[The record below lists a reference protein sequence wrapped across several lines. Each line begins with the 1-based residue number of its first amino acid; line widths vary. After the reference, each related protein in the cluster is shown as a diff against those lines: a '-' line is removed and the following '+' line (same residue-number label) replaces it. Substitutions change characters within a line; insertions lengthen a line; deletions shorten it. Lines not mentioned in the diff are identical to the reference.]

1 MPEQG
6 SARPLKRE
14 KGTVRKAFLAAF
26 PHTIPILAGFT
37 VLGMSYGV
45 YARTA
50 GFSFWYPVV
59 MAVVIFG
66 GSLEF
71 VAVSMLLGAFA
82 PVQTFL
88 MALMIQARH
97 LFYGISM
104 LERYRGMGWKKL
116 YLIYAMCDETFS
128 INCAVRAPE
137 GVDEGWFMF
146 FVSLLDQ
153 CYWIS
158 GAAIGAVLGGV
169 IPFSTEGLDF
179 AMTALFVVIFL
190 EQWLKEKKHYTALI
204 GVGGAAACLLLF
216 GADSFMV
223 PAMGCILVLL
233 TAFRKPIERGME

>member
-1 MPEQG
+1 M
-6 SARPLKRE
+6 KE
-14 KGTVRKAFLAAF
+14 KGAAIWALRTAF
-26 PHTIPILAGFT
+26 PHTLPILAGFT

-45 YARTA
+45 YARA
-50 GFSFWYPVV
+50 SGFSFWVPVG

-104 LERYRGMGWKKL
+104 LERYKGMGWKKV
-116 YLIYAMCDETFS
+116 YLVYALCDETFS
-128 INCAVRAPE
+128 INCSVQVPE
-137 GVDEGWFMF
+137 GVDKGWFMF
-146 FVSLLDQ
+146 FVSLLNQ
-153 CYWIS
+153 CYWIC
-158 GAAIGAVLGGV
+158 GTAIGALLGGV

-190 EQWLKEKKHYTALI
+190 DRWLQEKKHWTALI
-204 GVGGAAACLLLF
+204 GVLGAAGCLLAF
-216 GADSFMV
+216 GAEDFMI
-223 PAMGCILVLL
+223 PTMACILVLL
-233 TAFRKPIERGME
+233 TAFRRPIERGMEQE

>member
-1 MPEQG
+1 MN
-6 SARPLKRE
+6 RD
-14 KGTVRKAFLAAF
+14 KAYIRRALAAAF
-26 PHTIPILAGFT
+26 PHTTPILAGFL

-45 YARTA
+45 YARA
-50 GFSFWYPVV
+50 SGFSFWYPVC

-104 LERYRGMGWKKL
+104 LERYKGMGWKKV
-116 YLIYAMCDETFS
+116 YLIYALCDETFS
-128 INCAVRAPE
+128 INYAVRPPE

-146 FVSLLDQ
+146 FVSALDQ
-153 CYWIS
+153 SYWIC
-158 GAAIGAVLGGV
+158 GTAIGAVLGGV
-169 IPFSTEGLDF
+169 IPFSTKGLDF

-190 EQWLKEKKHYTALI
+190 DQWLKEKKHWTALI
-204 GVGGAAACLLLF
+204 GVLSAAGCLFLF
-216 GADSFMV
+216 GADDFMI
-223 PAMGCILVLL
+223 PTMACILVFL
-233 TAFRKPIERGME
+233 TAFRKPIERGLE

>member
-1 MPEQG
+1 MN
-6 SARPLKRE
+6 RE
-14 KGTVRKAFLAAF
+14 KGTSRKALAAAF
-26 PHTIPILAGFT
+26 PHTVPILAGFL

-45 YARTA
+45 YARA
-50 GFSFWYPVV
+50 SGFSFWVPVC
-59 MAVVIFG
+59 MAVAIFG

-104 LERYRGMGWKKL
+104 LERYKGMGWKKP
-116 YLIYAMCDETFS
+116 YLIYALCDETFS
-128 INCAVRAPE
+128 INCSVRPPA
-137 GVDEGWFMF
+137 GVDEGWFML

-153 CYWIS
+153 SYWLA
-158 GAAIGAVLGGV
+158 GTAIGAVLGGV

-190 EQWLKEKKHYTALI
+190 DQWRRERKHWTALI
-204 GVGGAAACLLLF
+204 GVLSAAGCLLIF
-216 GADSFMV
+216 GADDFMI
-223 PAMGCILVLL
+223 PTMACILVFL
-233 TAFRKPIERGME
+233 TAFRKPIERGLD